1 MPSSS
6 GKPRGNQE
14 LLQHQSSCSKEQSP
28 TVKKRR
34 EKSQKASS
42 SPSNHVFL
50 HQKSVSWRFLLTAG
64 GLSFSSRCH
73 EACQRWLAFGSAA
86 GVDWPGEFRKRER
99 SGETWRRREEEKAS
113 PRAARPVQLHLYPSR
128 DGELSGW
135 SGPDEQDQRGS
146 AGLSTGGRRM
156 VLSEA
161 SASGDGHGKQHA
173 VAAEGEN
180 ETLASLRPLLPQTW
194 QYFSRGV
201 IQVIMGMVVI
211 TSCTQFLKPQ
221 VQHADYKIMAEAI
234 SIHHD

>member
-1 MPSSS
+1 MRVCCSCSRVSACAQFLGETSWKPGTSPASKVLQQRTKSNCEEKKRKESKSLFISIQPCFPSSKE
-6 GKPRGNQE
+6 GE
-14 LLQHQSSCSKEQSP
+14 LL
-28 TVKKRR
+28 
-34 EKSQKASS
+34 
-42 SPSNHVFL
+42 
-50 HQKSVSWRFLLTAG
+50 SWRFLLTAG
-64 GLSFSSRCH
+64 GLFFCSRCH

-135 SGPDEQDQRGS
+135 SGPDERDQRGS

-161 SASGDGHGKQHA
+161 AASGDGHGKQHA

-180 ETLASLRPLLPQTW
+180 DS
-194 QYFSRGV
+194 
-201 IQVIMGMVVI
+201 IMRHWRHYVLY
-211 TSCTQFLKPQ
+211 FLKPGS
-221 VQHADYKIMAEAI
+221 I
-234 SIHHD
+234 SVEV